1 MLDPLQIQDL
11 HISLLTH
18 QQQLTAAESGRR
30 ADTAAAEARL
40 QVLTKQMAEGEAA
53 LLRRV
58 TGVLESYLLGAS

>member
-1 MLDPLQIQDL
+1 MV
-11 HISLLTH
+11 TH

-58 TGVLESYLLGAS
+58 TGELSVFSIAEITA